1 MAQSGFTPIQHYRSS
16 TPGTSPSAVN
26 LADGEL
32 ALNTAD
38 EKLFFK
44 NSSGSVVSMA
54 VSAAGTV
61 TSVAA
66 SGGTTGLTFSGSP
79 ITTSGTLTLGGTL
92 AVANGGT
99 GATTA
104 PNARTNLGATTVGSN
119 LFTLTNPSAIT
130 FPRFNA
136 DNTVSA
142 LDAATFRTAIGA
154 GAGTVTSVALSGG
167 TTGLTVSGSPITSSG
182 TITLSG
188 TLAVANGGTGVTTS
202 TGTGSVVL
210 SAGPTFTGLVTVTG
224 GSGGGVAVT
233 NTGTGQPAL
242 RTEATDNNGVSLSV
256 YGGSTTDARVRQEQR
271 LGANVYYAVETYGNA
286 HTGAKLLGAGTNGVA
301 VATQA
306 ASSGMWVGSTTA
318 HPLAFSTNNTERARF
333 DSSGNLGIGTTSPST
348 LLDVNSDKIRV
359 RTAKTPS
366 SATDTGNAG
375 DICWDSNYIYVC
387 VATNTW
393 KRVAIATWP

>member
-1 MAQSGFTPIQHYRSS
+1 MSASGFTPIQLYRSA
-16 TPGTSPSAVN
+16 TPGATPSAGN

-32 ALNTAD
+32 AVNTAD

-44 NSSGSVVSMA
+44 NAGGTVVAMA

-79 ITTSGTLTLGGTL
+79 ITTSGTLTLSGTL

-104 PNARTNLGATTVGSN
+104 GAARTSLGATTVGGN

-142 LDAATFRTAIGA
+142 LDAATFRTAIGVSS

-167 TTGLTVSGSPITSSG
+167 TTGLTVSGSPITTSG
-182 TITLSG
+182 TITLAG

-202 TGTGSVVL
+202 TGTGNVVL
-210 SAGPTFTGLVTVTG
+210 SNEATMRRTTFTSNSSSEPAVLVSPSTFSGPGVRVSPDSTQGRGYDVGGSSTLTQLLALVGYSGTG
-224 GSGGGVAVT
+224 GAGNFASLGSSTAAVFSG
-233 NTGTGQPAL
+233 
-242 RTEATDNNGVSLSV
+242 
-256 YGGSTTDARVRQEQR
+256 
-271 LGANVYYAVETYGNA
+271 LGA
-286 HTGAKLLGAGTNGVA
+286 TNGFA
-301 VATQA
+301 VGTA
-306 ASSGMWVGSTTA
+306 ASA
-318 HPLAFSTNNTERARF
+318 PFIFATNNTERARF
-333 DSSGNLGIGTTSPST
+333 LSTGQLGLATTTPT
-348 LLDVNSDKIRV
+348 AVLDVNSDTLRL
-359 RTAKTPS
+359 RTARTPA
-366 SATDTGNAG
+366 SATAAGNAG
-375 DICWDSNYIYVC
+375 DICWDSSYIYVC

-393 KRVAIATWP
+393 KRTAISTWP